1 MNMAIFKVVYLP
13 IEYRRTNSFKQ
24 NQSATSLRFFP
35 MTDPARA
42 DLLARDDNELVR
54 MTLKGDKEAYRVL
67 VEKYQ
72 GRLFTTALDIV
83 KTREDAEDVVQ
94 ETFVKAFLS
103 LGQFKGQS
111 SFYTW
116 LYRICF
122 NMAIDIRRKA
132 GRRGGTHLEFK
143 EHLGVNRSAVEDGAR
158 DGGGTGTGHHPQRV
172 EGPHDALA
180 RKELGRKIQEVL
192 ATLSEEHRAVITLR
206 EIDGLDYEEIAQA
219 IGVPKGTVMSRL
231 FYARKALQK
240 ALEEFAPDASTG
252 DTEEAPSKE
261 ETLHSTRSGKAR

>member
-1 MNMAIFKVVYLP
+1 MDIAAPQRTTGTMNAP
-13 IEYRRTNSFKQ
+13 I
-24 NQSATSLRFFP
+24 
-35 MTDPARA
+35 RA
-42 DLLARDDNELVR
+42 DLSALDDNVLVQ
-54 MTLKGDKEAYRVL
+54 MTLKGDKEAYRAL
-67 VEKYQ
+67 VERYQ
-72 GRLFTTALDIV
+72 GRLFSTALDIV

-122 NMAIDIRRKA
+122 NMSIDIRRKA
-132 GRRGGTHLEFK
+132 GRRGGTHLEYK
-143 EHLGVNRSAVEDGAR
+143 EHLGVNRAAVEDGAR
-158 DGGGTGTGHHPQRV
+158 DGGGTGTAHQPQRV

-192 ATLSEEHRAVITLR
+192 GELSEEHRAVIMLR
-206 EIDGLDYEEIAQA
+206 EIDGLDYDEIAQA

-240 ALEEFAPDASTG
+240 ALEEFAPPVSSAPEEGAHESLKPST
-252 DTEEAPSKE
+252 A
-261 ETLHSTRSGKAR
+261 GKSVKIR

>member
-1 MNMAIFKVVYLP
+1 
-13 IEYRRTNSFKQ
+13 
-24 NQSATSLRFFP
+24 

-42 DLLARDDNELVR
+42 EILAQNDNDLVR
-54 MTLKGDKEAYRVL
+54 MTLQGDKEAYRAL
-67 VEKYQ
+67 VERYQ

-143 EHLGVNRSAVEDGAR
+143 ENFGVNRSAVESGAR
-158 DGGGTGTGHHPQRV
+158 EQGGGGTGHHPQRV

-192 ATLSEEHRAVITLR
+192 GELSEEHRAVITLR
-206 EIDGLDYEEIAQA
+206 EIDGLDYEEIAKA

-240 ALEEFAPDASTG
+240 ALEEFARVGRQQEHSEDASH
-252 DTEEAPSKE
+252 EEGQRSDK
-261 ETLHSTRSGKAR
+261 SIKTR

>member
-1 MNMAIFKVVYLP
+1 MSNP
-13 IEYRRTNSFKQ
+13 I
-24 NQSATSLRFFP
+24 
-35 MTDPARA
+35 RA
-42 DLLARDDNELVR
+42 DLVARDDNDLVR
-54 MTLKGDKEAYRVL
+54 MTLSGDKEAYRTL
-67 VEKYQ
+67 VERYQ
-72 GRLFTTALDIV
+72 GRLLTTALDIV

-111 SFYTW
+111 SLYTW

-132 GRRGGTHLEFK
+132 GRRGGTHLEYK
-143 EHLGVNRSAVEDGAR
+143 EHISVNKGPVQEGVRDAGSGSAA
-158 DGGGTGTGHHPQRV
+158 HQPQNV

-192 ATLSEEHRAVITLR
+192 GELSEEHRAVIMLR
-206 EIDGLDYEEIAQA
+206 EVDGLDYEEIAHA

-240 ALEEFAPDASTG
+240 ALEEFAPPPSTNIDDG
-252 DTEEAPSKE
+252 ADNTEDVPS
-261 ETLHSTRSGKAR
+261 RGRPAKAR

>member
-1 MNMAIFKVVYLP
+1 M
-13 IEYRRTNSFKQ
+13 
-24 NQSATSLRFFP
+24 
-35 MTDPARA
+35 
-42 DLLARDDNELVR
+42 ARDDNELVR
-54 MTLKGDKEAYRVL
+54 MTLSGDKEGYRAL
-67 VEKYQ
+67 VERYQ

-103 LGQFKGQS
+103 LAQFKGQS

-132 GRRGGTHLEFK
+132 GRRGGTHLEYK
-143 EHLGVNRSAVEDGAR
+143 EHMSVNKGPAQDGIREGGSGGVA
-158 DGGGTGTGHHPQRV
+158 HHPQNV

-192 ATLSEEHRAVITLR
+192 GELSEEHRAVITLR
-206 EIDGLDYEEIAQA
+206 EVDGLDYEEIAHA

-240 ALEEFAPDASTG
+240 ALEEFAPPPSTNIDDG
-252 DTEEAPSKE
+252 AENAEDVPRRGRPA
-261 ETLHSTRSGKAR
+261 KAR

>member
-1 MNMAIFKVVYLP
+1 MSNPV
-13 IEYRRTNSFKQ
+13 
-24 NQSATSLRFFP
+24 
-35 MTDPARA
+35 RA
-42 DLLARDDNELVR
+42 ELTACDDNELVR
-54 MTLKGDKEAYRVL
+54 MTVAGDKEAYRAL
-67 VEKYQ
+67 VERYQ

-94 ETFVKAFLS
+94 EAFVKAFLS
-103 LGQFKGQS
+103 LGQFRGQS

-116 LYRICF
+116 IYRICF

-143 EHLGVNRSAVEDGAR
+143 EHTGVNRAAVQDGAR
-158 DGGGTGTGHHPQRV
+158 ETAVGGLANHSQNL

-192 ATLSEEHRAVITLR
+192 GELSEEHRAVIMLR
-206 EIDGLDYEEIAQA
+206 EVDGLDYEEIAEA

-240 ALEEFAPDASTG
+240 ALEEFAPPQSTG
-252 DTEEAPSKE
+252 VEEEQLENADTPKRGRPA
-261 ETLHSTRSGKAR
+261 KAR

>member
-1 MNMAIFKVVYLP
+1 
-13 IEYRRTNSFKQ
+13 
-24 NQSATSLRFFP
+24 

-42 DLLARDDNELVR
+42 DLLARDDNDLVR
-54 MTLKGDKEAYRVL
+54 MTLQGDKEAYRAL
-67 VEKYQ
+67 VERYQ

-143 EHLGVNRSAVEDGAR
+143 EHLGVNRSAVEGGAR
-158 DGGGTGTGHHPQRV
+158 ESGGGGVGLLPQRV

-192 ATLSEEHRAVITLR
+192 ATLSEEHRAVIMLR
-206 EIDGLDYEEIAQA
+206 EIDGLDYEEIAKA

-240 ALEEFAPDASTG
+240 ALEEFAPELSGDGSTEGASN
-252 DTEEAPSKE
+252 EEG
-261 ETLHSTRSGKAR
+261 THSARSGKAR

>member
-1 MNMAIFKVVYLP
+1 
-13 IEYRRTNSFKQ
+13 
-24 NQSATSLRFFP
+24 
-35 MTDPARA
+35 MTAPVKA
-42 DLLARDDNELVR
+42 DLTARNDEDLVR
-54 MTLKGDKEAYRVL
+54 LTLKGDKEAYRAL

-72 GRLFTTALDIV
+72 GRLMATALDIV
-83 KTREDAEDVVQ
+83 KTRQDAEDVVQ

-132 GRRGGTHLEFK
+132 ARRGGTHLEYK
-143 EHLGVNRSAVEDGAR
+143 EFRGVNNSAGDDGR
-158 DGGGTGTGHHPQRV
+158 DSGATPVGPQEQRV

-192 ATLSEEHRAVITLR
+192 GELSEEHRAVITLR

-240 ALEEFAPDASTG
+240 ALEEFAPPASTNT
-252 DTEEAPSKE
+252 DEAEDDK
-261 ETLHSTRSGKAR
+261 STKTAKAR

>member
-1 MNMAIFKVVYLP
+1 
-13 IEYRRTNSFKQ
+13 
-24 NQSATSLRFFP
+24 
-35 MTDPARA
+35 
-42 DLLARDDNELVR
+42 
-54 MTLKGDKEAYRVL
+54 MTLAGDKEAYRAL
-67 VEKYQ
+67 VERYQ

-143 EHLGVNRSAVEDGAR
+143 ENVGVNRAVGTDAGREI
-158 DGGGTGTGHHPQRV
+158 GGGDLATRQQNV

-192 ATLSEEHRAVITLR
+192 GELSEEHRAVIMLR
-206 EIDGLDYEEIAQA
+206 EVDGLDYEEIAQA

-231 FYARKALQK
+231 FYARKALQN
-240 ALEEFAPDASTG
+240 ALEEFAPPPSTRVEEG
-252 DTEEAPSKE
+252 DVYSE
-261 ETLHSTRSGKAR
+261 ETRKRGRPAKAR

>member
-1 MNMAIFKVVYLP
+1 MTMTKGVDL
-13 IEYRRTNSFKQ
+13 T
-24 NQSATSLRFFP
+24 TLR
-35 MTDPARA
+35 DE
-42 DLLARDDNELVR
+42 ELVKR
-54 MTLKGDKEAYRVL
+54 SLEGDREAYRAL
-67 VEKYQ
+67 VERYQ
-72 GRLFTTALDIV
+72 SRLMAVAVDIL

-103 LGQFKGQS
+103 LKQFKGES

-122 NMAIDIRRKA
+122 NMAVDIRRKVA
-132 GRRGGTHLEFK
+132 RRGGTHFEYK
-143 EHLGVNRSAVEDGAR
+143 EQVSVNNSAEGASGSTSPTVHDGS
-158 DGGGTGTGHHPQRV
+158 QRL

-192 ATLSEEHRAVITLR
+192 GELSEEHRAVITLR

-219 IGVPKGTVMSRL
+219 SGAPKGTVMSRL

-240 ALEEFAPDASTG
+240 ALQEFAPATSHS
-252 DTEEAPSKE
+252 EEDERVENE
-261 ETLHSTRSGKAR
+261 ESPTRDKKLKLTKVQR

>member
-1 MNMAIFKVVYLP
+1 MSNPV
-13 IEYRRTNSFKQ
+13 
-24 NQSATSLRFFP
+24 
-35 MTDPARA
+35 RA
-42 DLLARDDNELVR
+42 DIAARDDNDLVR
-54 MTLKGDKEAYRVL
+54 MTLAGDKEAYRAL
-67 VEKYQ
+67 VERYQ
-72 GRLFTTALDIV
+72 ARLLSTALDIV

-132 GRRGGTHLEFK
+132 GRRGGTHLEYK
-143 EHLGVNRSAVEDGAR
+143 EHSGVNRAAVQDGAR
-158 DGGGTGTGHHPQRV
+158 EAPGGGLANHPQNV

-192 ATLSEEHRAVITLR
+192 GELSEEHRAVITLR
-206 EIDGLDYEEIAQA
+206 EVDGLDYEEIAQA

-240 ALEEFAPDASTG
+240 ALEEFAPPQSTG
-252 DTEEAPSKE
+252 VGQEQLDTSDAPK
-261 ETLHSTRSGKAR
+261 RGRPAKAR

>member
-1 MNMAIFKVVYLP
+1 
-13 IEYRRTNSFKQ
+13 
-24 NQSATSLRFFP
+24 

-42 DLLARDDNELVR
+42 DLLARDDNDLVR
-54 MTLKGDKEAYRVL
+54 MTLKGDKEAYRAL
-67 VEKYQ
+67 VERYQ
-72 GRLFTTALDIV
+72 GRLFSTALDIV

-103 LGQFKGQS
+103 LAQFKGQS

-143 EHLGVNRSAVEDGAR
+143 EHLGVNRSAIEDGAR
-158 DGGGTGTGHHPQRV
+158 DGSGAGVGHHPQRV

-192 ATLSEEHRAVITLR
+192 ATLSDEHRAVIMLR
-206 EIDGLDYEEIAQA
+206 EVDGLDYEEIAKA

-240 ALEEFAPDASTG
+240 ALEEFAPDVLSGITAEDSTS
-252 DTEEAPSKE
+252 EESSISAR
-261 ETLHSTRSGKAR
+261 TGKAR

>member
-1 MNMAIFKVVYLP
+1 MSNAI
-13 IEYRRTNSFKQ
+13 
-24 NQSATSLRFFP
+24 
-35 MTDPARA
+35 RA
-42 DLLARDDNELVR
+42 ELTARDDNDLVR
-54 MTLKGDKEAYRVL
+54 MTLAGDKEAYRAL
-67 VEKYQ
+67 VERHQ
-72 GRLFTTALDIV
+72 GRLLTTALDIV

-143 EHLGVNRSAVEDGAR
+143 EQVGVNRAAVMDGAR
-158 DGGGTGTGHHPQRV
+158 ETGAGGVADRPQNV

-192 ATLSEEHRAVITLR
+192 GELSEEHRAVIMLR
-206 EIDGLDYEEIAQA
+206 EVDGLDYEEIAQA

-240 ALEEFAPDASTG
+240 ALEEFAPPQSAG
-252 DTEEAPSKE
+252 IEEQQLDTANAPK
-261 ETLHSTRSGKAR
+261 RGRPAKAR

>member
-1 MNMAIFKVVYLP
+1 MNAP
-13 IEYRRTNSFKQ
+13 S
-24 NQSATSLRFFP
+24 
-35 MTDPARA
+35 RA
-42 DLLARDDNELVR
+42 DLSAHDDNDLVQ
-54 MTLKGDKEAYRVL
+54 MTLKGDKEAYRAL
-67 VEKYQ
+67 VERYQ
-72 GRLFTTALDIV
+72 GRLFSTALDIV

-143 EHLGVNRSAVEDGAR
+143 EHLGVNRAAVEDGAR
-158 DGGGTGTGHHPQRV
+158 ESGGGGTGHHPQRV

-180 RKELGRKIQEVL
+180 RKELGHKIQEVL
-192 ATLSEEHRAVITLR
+192 GELSEEHRAVIMLR
-206 EIDGLDYEEIAQA
+206 EIDGLDYDEIAKA

-240 ALEEFAPDASTG
+240 ALEEFAPPASSAG
-252 DTEEAPSKE
+252 TEETNGNLTFSP
-261 ETLHSTRSGKAR
+261 TGKSAKIR

>member
-1 MNMAIFKVVYLP
+1 M
-13 IEYRRTNSFKQ
+13 
-24 NQSATSLRFFP
+24 
-35 MTDPARA
+35 
-42 DLLARDDNELVR
+42 ARDDNELVR
-54 MTLKGDKEAYRVL
+54 MTLSGDKEAYRAL
-67 VEKYQ
+67 VERYQ

-103 LGQFKGQS
+103 LAQFKGQS

-132 GRRGGTHLEFK
+132 GRRGGTHLEYK
-143 EHLGVNRSAVEDGAR
+143 EHMSVNKGPAQDGIR
-158 DGGGTGTGHHPQRV
+158 EGGSGGAAHHTQNV

-192 ATLSEEHRAVITLR
+192 GELSEEHRAVIMLR
-206 EIDGLDYEEIAQA
+206 EVDGLDYEEIAHA

-240 ALEEFAPDASTG
+240 ALEEFAPPPSTNIDDG
-252 DTEEAPSKE
+252 AENAEDVPRRGRPA
-261 ETLHSTRSGKAR
+261 KAR

>member
-1 MNMAIFKVVYLP
+1 MSNPVKAEL
-13 IEYRRTNSFKQ
+13 T
-24 NQSATSLRFFP
+24 
-35 MTDPARA
+35 
-42 DLLARDDNELVR
+42 ARDDNDLVR
-54 MTLKGDKEAYRVL
+54 MTLAGDKEAYRAL
-67 VEKYQ
+67 VERYQ
-72 GRLFTTALDIV
+72 GRLFSTALDIV

-116 LYRICF
+116 VYRICF

-143 EHLGVNRSAVEDGAR
+143 EHTGVNRAAVQEGAR
-158 DGGGTGTGHHPQRV
+158 EIGGNGLASHSQNV

-192 ATLSEEHRAVITLR
+192 GQLSEEHRAVIMLR
-206 EIDGLDYEEIAQA
+206 EVDGLDYEEIAQA

-240 ALEEFAPDASTG
+240 ALEEFAPPQAATG
-252 DTEEAPSKE
+252 EEEDLDTTNAPK
-261 ETLHSTRSGKAR
+261 RGRPAKAR

>member
-1 MNMAIFKVVYLP
+1 MSNPV
-13 IEYRRTNSFKQ
+13 
-24 NQSATSLRFFP
+24 
-35 MTDPARA
+35 RA
-42 DLLARDDNELVR
+42 ELTACDDNELVR
-54 MTLKGDKEAYRVL
+54 MTLAGDKEAYRAL
-67 VEKYQ
+67 VERYQ

-103 LGQFKGQS
+103 LGQFRGQS

-116 LYRICF
+116 IYRICF

-143 EHLGVNRSAVEDGAR
+143 EHTGVNRAAVQDGAR
-158 DGGGTGTGHHPQRV
+158 ETAVGGLANHSQNL

-192 ATLSEEHRAVITLR
+192 GELSEEHRAVIMLR
-206 EIDGLDYEEIAQA
+206 EVDGLDYEEIAQA

-240 ALEEFAPDASTG
+240 ALEEFAPPQSVGIDG
-252 DTEEAPSKE
+252 DEIETADTSK
-261 ETLHSTRSGKAR
+261 RGRPAKAR

>member
-1 MNMAIFKVVYLP
+1 MNAP
-13 IEYRRTNSFKQ
+13 I
-24 NQSATSLRFFP
+24 
-35 MTDPARA
+35 RA
-42 DLLARDDNELVR
+42 DLSARDDNDLVQ
-54 MTLKGDKEAYRVL
+54 MTLKGDKEAYRAL
-67 VEKYQ
+67 VERYQ
-72 GRLFTTALDIV
+72 GRLFSTALDIV

-158 DGGGTGTGHHPQRV
+158 ESGGGGTGHHPQRV

-192 ATLSEEHRAVITLR
+192 GELSEEHRAVIMLR
-206 EIDGLDYEEIAQA
+206 EIDGLDYDEIAQA

-240 ALEEFAPDASTG
+240 ALEEFAPPVSTASTN
-252 DTEEAPSKE
+252 
-261 ETLHSTRSGKAR
+261 ETQESSESSTTGKSAKVR

>member
-1 MNMAIFKVVYLP
+1 MNAP
-13 IEYRRTNSFKQ
+13 I
-24 NQSATSLRFFP
+24 
-35 MTDPARA
+35 RA
-42 DLLARDDNELVR
+42 DLSALDDNVLVQ
-54 MTLKGDKEAYRVL
+54 MTLKGDKEAYRAL
-67 VEKYQ
+67 VERYQ
-72 GRLFTTALDIV
+72 GRLFSTALDIV

-122 NMAIDIRRKA
+122 NMSIDIRRKA
-132 GRRGGTHLEFK
+132 GRRGGTHLEYK
-143 EHLGVNRSAVEDGAR
+143 EHLGVNRAAVEDGAR
-158 DGGGTGTGHHPQRV
+158 DGGGTGTAHQPQRV
-172 EGPHDALA
+172 EGPLDALA

-192 ATLSEEHRAVITLR
+192 GELSEEHRAVIMLR
-206 EIDGLDYEEIAQA
+206 EIDGLDYDEIAQA

-240 ALEEFAPDASTG
+240 ALEEFAPPVSSAPEEGAHESLKPST
-252 DTEEAPSKE
+252 A
-261 ETLHSTRSGKAR
+261 GKSVKIR

>member
-1 MNMAIFKVVYLP
+1 MTPPLKAPLP
-13 IEYRRTNSFKQ
+13 PQKDE
-24 NQSATSLRFFP
+24 
-35 MTDPARA
+35 
-42 DLLARDDNELVR
+42 ELVR
-54 MTLKGDKEAYRVL
+54 LTLGGDRDAYRTL
-67 VEKYQ
+67 VERYQ
-72 GRLFTTALDIV
+72 NRLLATALDIV
-83 KTREDAEDVVQ
+83 KTRQDAEDVVQ

-116 LYRICF
+116 IFRICF

-132 GRRGGTHLEFK
+132 GRRGGTHLEYK
-143 EHLGVNRSAVEDGAR
+143 EFTGVNRSGNGDSGSPGASSFNSLQA
-158 DGGGTGTGHHPQRV
+158 GAV

-180 RKELGRKIQEVL
+180 RKELGRKIEEVL
-192 ATLSEEHRAVITLR
+192 NELSEEHRAVITLR

-240 ALEEFAPDASTG
+240 ALQEY
-252 DTEEAPSKE
+252 APSRSSEQQE
-261 ETLHSTRSGKAR
+261 EGDGENEASQKVRVKALSKGM

>member
-1 MNMAIFKVVYLP
+1 
-13 IEYRRTNSFKQ
+13 
-24 NQSATSLRFFP
+24 
-35 MTDPARA
+35 MTDLTVNPMSTPVKA
-42 DLLARDDNELVR
+42 DLTARDDNDLVR
-54 MTLKGDKEAYRVL
+54 MTLAGDKEAYRAL
-67 VEKYQ
+67 VERYQ
-72 GRLFTTALDIV
+72 GRLLTTALDIV

-132 GRRGGTHLEFK
+132 GRRGGTHLEYK
-143 EHLGVNRSAVEDGAR
+143 EHTSVNRAAGHDGTREAPGAGVA
-158 DGGGTGTGHHPQRV
+158 DHLQNV

-192 ATLSEEHRAVITLR
+192 GELSEEHRAVIMLR
-206 EIDGLDYEEIAQA
+206 EVDGLDYEEIAQA
-219 IGVPKGTVMSRL
+219 IGAPKGTVMSRL

-240 ALEEFAPDASTG
+240 ALGEFAPAQAHGVEEEQLETSVAQKTG
-252 DTEEAPSKE
+252 RPAT
-261 ETLHSTRSGKAR
+261 AR

>member
-1 MNMAIFKVVYLP
+1 MNVRL
-13 IEYRRTNSFKQ
+13 
-24 NQSATSLRFFP
+24 
-35 MTDPARA
+35 RA
-42 DLLARDDNELVR
+42 DFSAHDDNDLVQ
-54 MTLKGDKEAYRVL
+54 MTLKGDKEAYRAL
-67 VEKYQ
+67 VERYQ
-72 GRLFTTALDIV
+72 GRLFSTALNIV

-132 GRRGGTHLEFK
+132 GRRGGTHLEYK
-143 EHLGVNRSAVEDGAR
+143 EHLGVNRAAMEDGDR
-158 DGGGTGTGHHPQRV
+158 DGGGAGTAHHPQRV
-172 EGPHDALA
+172 EGPHDALS
-180 RKELGRKIQEVL
+180 RKELGHKIQEVL
-192 ATLSEEHRAVITLR
+192 AELSEEHRAVIMLR
-206 EIDGLDYEEIAQA
+206 EIDGLDYDEIATA

-240 ALEEFAPDASTG
+240 ALEEFAPPVNAAAEEGAHESHKTST
-252 DTEEAPSKE
+252 T
-261 ETLHSTRSGKAR
+261 GKSVKIR

>member
-1 MNMAIFKVVYLP
+1 MSNPLKAEL
-13 IEYRRTNSFKQ
+13 T
-24 NQSATSLRFFP
+24 
-35 MTDPARA
+35 
-42 DLLARDDNELVR
+42 ARDDNDLVR
-54 MTLKGDKEAYRVL
+54 MTLSGDKEAYRTL
-67 VEKYQ
+67 VERYQ
-72 GRLFTTALDIV
+72 GRLFSTALDIV
-83 KTREDAEDVVQ
+83 KTHEDAEDVVQ

-116 LYRICF
+116 IYRICF

-143 EHLGVNRSAVEDGAR
+143 EHTGVNRAAVQEGAR
-158 DGGGTGTGHHPQRV
+158 ETGGSGLANHCQNL

-192 ATLSEEHRAVITLR
+192 GELSEEHRAVITLR
-206 EIDGLDYEEIAQA
+206 EIDGLDYEEIAHA

-240 ALEEFAPDASTG
+240 ALEEFAPPQSTG
-252 DTEEAPSKE
+252 GKE
-261 ETLHSTRSGKAR
+261 EQLGHRDAPKRGRPAKAR